1 MMIERVD
8 YEAQDGR
15 KFRVEVPL
23 GCLPEDYDAG
33 IPVGPPDMD
42 ALLEERG
49 WSKDARVRLHN
60 QLFSRGL
67 FTYRDVCAKPQHL
80 EGALKAALK
89 TDMVTVHEF
98 YRQEQI
104 GS

>member
-1 MMIERVD
+1 MVAQIERVD
-8 YEAQDGR
+8 YEAEDGR

-33 IPVGPPDMD
+33 ILVGP
-42 ALLEERG
+42 
-49 WSKDARVRLHN
+49 SKDARVRFHN

-89 TDMVTVHEF
+89 TDMVTIHEF
-98 YRQEQI
+98 YRQEQV